1 MEGRQHRH
9 TCIRLLGS
17 VQVERDGLPM
27 QGFESLKTLALL
39 GYLAV
44 CGHPVSREKLI
55 GLFWGEKTETRGR
68 GNLRRVLHNLN
79 QIMPGCLEADRYIIR
94 WKSSPN
100 CQSDTELFIHLMEQ
114 SNTSALAQAIALYRG
129 DFMEGLY
136 LNDCPEFEN
145 WLFIEQER
153 WRQRAARTFTRLI
166 DQYTRRGE
174 YAQALDAAQ
183 QLLTLTPWREST
195 HRQIMGLLART
206 GQRGEAL
213 RQYNICRR
221 MLADEFGVEPSN
233 ETQALYRRIRAAEA
247 RPRFALPAQLTSF
260 VGRKREL
267 AEISRLL
274 ASPDCRLLTL
284 VGWGGVGKTRLALRY
299 AEKNP
304 DAFLDGTVFV
314 PLVGVQDANHLFLS
328 IAQALNF
335 SLVAAPEPR
344 LQVFEYLRAKEM
356 LLILD
361 NFEHLIAESAAALT
375 DLLAAAPHVK
385 LLVTSRERLNRREE
399 WVFRLEGLSLP
410 HPRGADSPPEERQT
424 APNQGEA
431 ILLFEQRARQADHR
445 FVPDAHIRQ
454 ICTLLAGHPLG
465 IELSAALTAYLS
477 PREISE
483 HLRTHLDMPVPPAQ
497 NTPARH
503 RSLHIVIE
511 SSLDTLSEGERA
523 AFRDLTVF
531 QGGFSLDA
539 ARQVVGATPQ
549 VLAALTG
556 KSLLRQSGNGRYE
569 MHPVLQRYGREM
581 RARAPRHNHR
591 LQRAH
596 SRYFAD
602 FLFQRRR
609 VSRGDVKTDNEIK
622 HELENIRQAW
632 RWAVEHIEAALIGK
646 AADALGMFYY
656 LRGWYEAGE
665 RDYRTAIER
674 LRRSTPRGAK
684 TGEVEDALARVLG
697 WQGEFALNRGEY
709 AAAQELLEESVALF
723 QTLGCPSE
731 TAWRMLSLGMSVMH
745 QGNLSLAERY
755 YQDSLSAFT
764 AEESSSAFTAAENLN
779 GAAICTEFIGTA
791 AAIRGDY
798 PQAQQHYRESLQLY
812 RRVGD
817 VYGEAGGL
825 YCLGDIAR
833 ITGDYAEAQRRF
845 AASLEA
851 YQSIHNQRGAA
862 QAYNQLGNIARLLH
876 EYGQAAD
883 YHRQS
888 LWLRREIGEQDGV
901 ATSITNLG
909 VDAYCAGDYPRARAH
924 CAAGLAIFRELKHRR
939 GIVFAL
945 IHLGKAQAALGEY
958 PQAKETL
965 REALQIAIRVESS
978 PQVMESLAAIAA
990 LLADTGEGERAAA
1003 VLALPLESAATYRE
1017 VRDEARELAR
1027 RLQAELPAEE
1037 FDRALARG
1045 RYRDPNAVL
1054 AELA

>member
-1 MEGRQHRH
+1 MSQ
-9 TCIRLLGS
+9 
-17 VQVERDGLPM
+17 QVAHEVHPA
-27 QGFESLKTLALL
+27 TL
-39 GYLAV
+39 
-44 CGHPVSREKLI
+44 
-55 GLFWGEKTETRGR
+55 
-68 GNLRRVLHNLN
+68 
-79 QIMPGCLEADRYIIR
+79 PGCAVEYPLNGLSQAFVGIAD
-94 WKSSPN
+94 
-100 CQSDTELFIHLMEQ
+100 H
-114 SNTSALAQAIALYRG
+114 
-129 DFMEGLY
+129 
-136 LNDCPEFEN
+136 
-145 WLFIEQER
+145 
-153 WRQRAARTFTRLI
+153 
-166 DQYTRRGE
+166 
-174 YAQALDAAQ
+174 
-183 QLLTLTPWREST
+183 QL
-195 HRQIMGLLART
+195 HT

-221 MLADEFGVEPSN
+221 MLADEFGVEPSGQ
-233 ETQALYRRIRAAEA
+233 TQALYRRIRAAEA

-344 LQVFEYLRAKEM
+344 LQVFEYLHAKEM

-385 LLVTSRERLNRREE
+385 LLVTSRERLNQREE

-410 HPRGADSPPEERQT
+410 NPSGGGSLS
-424 APNQGEA
+424 GEQQA
-431 ILLFEQRARQADHR
+431 ASNKAESILLFEQRARQADHR
-445 FVPDAHIRQ
+445 FVPDSHIRQ

-477 PREISE
+477 PREIFE
-483 HLRTHLDMPVPPAQ
+483 HIQTHLDMPVPPAQ
-497 NTPARH
+497 NIPARH
-503 RSLHIVIE
+503 RSLRIVIE

-556 KSLLRQSGNGRYE
+556 KSLLRQTGNGRYE
-569 MHPVLQRYGREM
+569 MHPVLQRYGLEM
-581 RARAPRHNHR
+581 RVRAPQHNHR
-591 LQRAH
+591 LRQAH
-596 SRYFAD
+596 SRYFAE

-622 HELENIRQAW
+622 RELENIRQAW
-632 RWAVEHIEAALIGK
+632 RWAVENVKAALISK

-665 RDYRTAIER
+665 RDYQTAIER
-674 LRRSTPRGAK
+674 LRQSTPQGAK

-723 QTLGCPSE
+723 QALGRPSE
-731 TAWRMLSLGMSVMH
+731 TARQMLSLGMSVMH
-745 QGNLSLAERY
+745 QGNLSLAKRY
-755 YQDSLSAFT
+755 YRESLRAFT
-764 AEESSSAFTAAENLN
+764 VAEDLN

-798 PQAQQHYRESLQLY
+798 RQARQRYQESLQLY
-812 RRVGD
+812 RRAKD

-833 ITGDYAEAQRRF
+833 ITGDYAQAQRRF
-845 AASLEA
+845 TASLEA
-851 YQSIHNQRGAA
+851 YRSINNQRGAA

-876 EYGQAAD
+876 AYEQAAD

-888 LWLRREIGEQDGV
+888 LWLRQEIGEQDGV
-901 ATSITNLG
+901 AVSVTNLG
-909 VDAYCAGDYPRARAH
+909 VDAYYAGDYPRSRAH
-924 CAAGLAIFRELKHRR
+924 CAEGLAIFRELKHQR

-945 IHLGKAQAALGEY
+945 
-958 PQAKETL
+958 
-965 REALQIAIRVESS
+965 
-978 PQVMESLAAIAA
+978 
-990 LLADTGEGERAAA
+990 
-1003 VLALPLESAATYRE
+1003 
-1017 VRDEARELAR
+1017 
-1027 RLQAELPAEE
+1027 
-1037 FDRALARG
+1037 
-1045 RYRDPNAVL
+1045 
-1054 AELA
+1054 